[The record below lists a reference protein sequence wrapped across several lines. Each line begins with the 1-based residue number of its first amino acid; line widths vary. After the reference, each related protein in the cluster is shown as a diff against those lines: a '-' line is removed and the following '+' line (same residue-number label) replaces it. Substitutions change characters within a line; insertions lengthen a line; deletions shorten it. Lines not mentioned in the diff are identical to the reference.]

1 MVFDFLKVGRGE
13 DTAAHYVVTCD
24 FDALGR
30 ISDAA
35 VALACHSDVFAEVQD
50 GVDLA
55 RAVAVVVARGKDE
68 LQAES

>member
-1 MVFDFLKVGRGE
+1 MVFEFLKVGRGE

-30 ISDAA
+30 VSDAA
-35 VALACHSDVFAEVQD
+35 VALACHSDVFAEVKD

-55 RAVAVVVARGKDE
+55 RAVADVITRGKEE
-68 LQAES
+68 LAGG